1 MTLRDATE
9 ETRAVLARRMEIVA
23 RMFAGEATYADV
35 LELHADDFVWL
46 SAAGVKIGHREAAE
60 HNAERMSRI
69 PPEVCGEYGFVM
81 FKTDAVPF
89 GTDTY
94 RVVDGK
100 VVFQSNALYLP
111 RRE

>member
-1 MTLRDATE
+1 VTRRDATE

-23 RMFAGEATYADV
+23 RMFAGKATYADV

-69 PPEVCGEYGFVM
+69 PPEALAGVRQLLANRPLYPE
-81 FKTDAVPF
+81 
-89 GTDTY
+89 
-94 RVVDGK
+94 VV
-100 VVFQSNALYLP
+100 L
-111 RRE
+111 